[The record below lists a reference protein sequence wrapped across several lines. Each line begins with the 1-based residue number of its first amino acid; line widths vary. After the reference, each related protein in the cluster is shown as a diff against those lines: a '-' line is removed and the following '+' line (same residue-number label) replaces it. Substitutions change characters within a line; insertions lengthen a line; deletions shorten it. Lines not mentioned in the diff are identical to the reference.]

1 VAIVSCLAVSFHG
14 RLGDAL
20 GPDRPGRFRR
30 NVGDPNLQINIIECD
45 LPQRRP
51 ANVNW

>member
-14 RLGDAL
+14 R
-20 GPDRPGRFRR
+20 RFRW